1 MAATLKLQT
10 LDTNTSIDLLAG
22 TLKIEGH
29 HWTTRTAAPEGDYT
43 HVPYGAQP
51 AFDHYPPVVETID
64 LAGKDTGANLTAAIA
79 ALDSLLATARRWH
92 TNNYTQN
99 SVWLWHAATG
109 ETAARRALVYEGSLQ
124 LLAAHGLDPM
134 LDNAAVS
141 LRLTLTRHPFWEPV
155 TSTTQTTSAY
165 TLWGNRWVLSAVPGN
180 EPARVR
186 DLQVKPRSGGGGP
199 LYRLWIGLREQ
210 IVTVSTPNLDTVW
223 ELEDGANEA
232 TATDVA
238 DATASPSAAAGA
250 KVQVAFNVT
259 ATHAKRMS
267 ITAAQAAV
275 RYGHT
280 NYSHYVGRY
289 LVLCRAKVTAG
300 ATIRVELRTG
310 YAGAASFVPAG
321 EAYITTSAAWR
332 LHNLGT
338 VTIPHH
344 GYRDQIAANA
354 YPQDTELQLWAEHV
368 SGTAATDV
376 LDLDALC
383 FIPADHHITLE
394 GTAVTYTAGD
404 DKTAHVYTF
413 EDDTVLAT
421 GGRYGRPS
429 LNVDH
434 DPEDFYLPLGNAIV
448 VIAGE
453 QETQHLLTEANDLS
467 VEYLPRWL
475 MYRSS

>member
-10 LDTNTSIDLLAG
+10 LDTNTYVDLLAG

-259 ATHAKRMS
+259 ATHTKRMS

-280 NYSHYVGRY
+280 NYSH
-289 LVLCRAKVTAG
+289 
-300 ATIRVELRTG
+300 
-310 YAGAASFVPAG
+310 
-321 EAYITTSAAWR
+321 TSAATRPVPGQGHRRHRPRRAAHR
-332 LHNLGT
+332 LCGASLRPRQRDLHHHQRRLGSTTGT
-338 VTIPHH
+338 VTIPTTATAT
-344 GYRDQIAANA
+344 RSPPTPI
-354 YPQDTELQLWAEHV
+354 PRTPSSS
-368 SGTAATDV
+368 SGRACQQHRRHRHPRPRCPV
-376 LDLDALC
+376 LH
-383 FIPADHHITLE
+383 PADHHTTAAPPSPTPPATTNRPRLHLRRRHRLPPAAANRPPQRRPRPGTLPPRQRHRRHRRRANPALPRL
-394 GTAVTYTAGD
+394 TTQ
-404 DKTAHVYTF
+404 
-413 EDDTVLAT
+413 
-421 GGRYGRPS
+421 RQ
-429 LNVDH
+429 
-434 DPEDFYLPLGNAIV
+434 YLPLATV
-448 VIAGE
+448 
-453 QETQHLLTEANDLS
+453 
-467 VEYLPRWL
+467 
-475 MYRSS
+475 